1 MSLLTDKD
9 YLILSLRLAYLRR
22 VDDHA
27 GPRVI
32 TVPDIVN
39 LPNKSQKLQQQNVSE
54 SLRTQ
59 RSFTDLDQIISAS
72 TGIAGDVNKN
82 EIQEDESVH
91 SIIPPYPKDSLVVIA
106 GLNDARKHPELTTLH
121 SPKFTAETLQSVGR
135 QGDDPFLVDSSG
147 AMNGNGELRDAN
159 RNRAA
164 SLGAGGLKHTTTIYG
179 PGRTG
184 ALGMRVTGRRN
195 VSIEGRRRKNLRE
208 GNEGGQVLGDEKLG
222 IHRQKKDSSLRT
234 PSGESTNFEKSSRGR
249 LSDHSSTSTAVDGT
263 PSDRS
268 SFLSNQMQIPQVAVQ
283 PSSHDMDEKG
293 NNMVRRAST
302 MLRPSK
308 SPELSSK
315 QSETSLSHI
324 KSRNRSSS
332 QPHRPGLP
340 SNLSVLSV
348 SQSEHGMPTQ
358 SSSKISN
365 ERRITMPGGFEE
377 LNTAVESQQA
387 SIGSPST
394 SINRFAPPPRPTRRA
409 RKSIS
414 EQSSHSAS
422 AVPTSTNEDPDHQID
437 GRQRSQSEAIMP
449 GSMPPSRP
457 FLSTLQNTETQ
468 EIEHNLPREAST
480 TTLGSALYMGRTQ
493 SESTIFSLASPRITR
508 QRGLSNR
515 SLQSDGSLRS
525 VEAVANIDRQH
536 STTSAFAP
544 VAEHP
549 ETHLHSDKDE
559 PSESSAQKVDGLDV
573 SNQEPSAYLLSPF
586 NGREKV
592 NEELG
597 LFADGSPNGLAS
609 PLGNSGQT
617 SSQQPIAPI
626 ATVLALDQGYA
637 SVDLTPGLSSAGGE
651 SEGIIRRSEK
661 SLQPKAADLT
671 SRTPSPFVKTNPA
684 TLKKQFDNR
693 TKSSALTAL
702 LSTRSECPDNPFNQK
717 YKNVAGSSVSA
728 GGSAVIEV
736 FFPFTH
742 ASNAPSRSMK
752 PSSGALAVNVDTKSM
767 RLSVRKDATMEELI
781 GYGLYCYVEEGWLPT
796 LESTLAQDATE
807 EQREIRLSTVAWTL
821 RLVEDGEVDDD
832 YPALDRSLTVGKFG
846 ADELAICEATPAQ
859 IKQNQ
864 SASALLERRVSRQRQ
879 QSTGLQSLQPPTGVT
894 GTKQPVMTPSQVQST
909 TGDVQDASMLTVQAT
924 PMFPTSL
931 LGLRRDGG
939 GEISGSFGPA
949 TSPNLTNHGPPIFLR
964 ILVTPNKD
972 VRYKTT
978 LQVTNDRYLADV
990 LETIC
995 KRRDL
1000 GSPEKWALVVPEKDI
1015 VVPLDRTVESLQGN
1029 YDLALVRRQDLGL
1042 QHSGAFTT
1050 QSTNPNASIFK
1061 RISQPEPRY
1070 QAAAKEIA
1078 SVYKSYT
1085 VNRRMPTFLGRHER
1099 TLTIDGDWLH
1109 IIPTETRA
1117 FQTHTTTTSYPIP
1130 SIVSCTQ
1137 SRLPSSFKVI
1147 VMRENDQKR
1156 YDFEA
1161 ENSKIASE
1169 IVQEINALLRSTQ
1182 GSASVRK

>member
-9 YLILSLRLAYLRR
+9 YLILSLRLAYLRK

-39 LPNKSQKLQQQNVSE
+39 APNRTHKSRQQNVSQS
-54 SLRTQ
+54 SLRPQ
-59 RSFTDLDQIISAS
+59 RSFTDLDHIISSPTVAAEQLRN
-72 TGIAGDVNKN
+72 T
-82 EIQEDESVH
+82 QEGEEANH
-91 SIIPPYPKDSLVVIA
+91 SIIPPYPKDSLVVLS

-121 SPKFTAETLQSVGR
+121 SPKFTPESLHIAGK
-135 QGDDPFLVDSSG
+135 QGDDSFLTGSSQLI
-147 AMNGNGELRDAN
+147 NGQGEVRDAN

-164 SLGAGGLKHTTTIYG
+164 SLGASGLKHTTTIYG

-195 VSIEGRRRKNLRE
+195 VSIEGRRRKNLRDV
-208 GNEGGQVLGDEKLG
+208 NEASAVLGDEKLAINRPRRDG
-222 IHRQKKDSSLRT
+222 SLRT
-234 PSGESTNFEKSSRGR
+234 PSGESTNFEKASKGR
-249 LSDHSSTSTAVDGT
+249 LSDHSSTSTAIDGT

-268 SFLSNQMQIPQVAVQ
+268 SFLSNQMQIPQLAVQ
-283 PSSHDMDEKG
+283 PSSHDLDEKG
-293 NNMVRRAST
+293 NNLVRRSSSI
-302 MLRPSK
+302 LRPSQ

-315 QSETSLSHI
+315 QSDLSLNPV
-324 KSRNRSSS
+324 KARNRSSS
-332 QPHRPGLP
+332 QPYRHGIP
-340 SNLSVLSV
+340 SNLSTISV
-348 SQSEHGMPTQ
+348 SQSENEIPTR
-358 SSSKISN
+358 SS
-365 ERRITMPGGFEE
+365 ERKITMPGGFEDMSS
-377 LNTAVESQQA
+377 TTDQQQGR
-387 SIGSPST
+387 IGSVLISNSKST
-394 SINRFAPPPRPTRRA
+394 APPPRPARRP

-414 EQSSHSAS
+414 EQSSQSAS
-422 AVPTSTNEDPDHQID
+422 AVQTSTNDESTHQID
-437 GRQRSQSEAIMP
+437 GRQRSQSEALMP

-457 FLSTLQNTETQ
+457 ILSALQHVEHL
-468 EIEHNLPREAST
+468 ESDHNLPRESST
-480 TTLGSALYMGRTQ
+480 TTIGSASYMGRTQ

-508 QRGLSNR
+508 QRGMSNR
-515 SLQSDGSLRS
+515 SLQSDGSMRS
-525 VEAVANIDRQH
+525 AEAIPSIDRQNV
-536 STTSAFAP
+536 STSAFAP
-544 VAEHP
+544 VAEYP
-549 ETHLHSDKDE
+549 ETHLPSDKDE
-559 PSESSAQKVDGLDV
+559 SPRSSAQNLKDLSGSHQGSD
-573 SNQEPSAYLLSPF
+573 AYSSSPF
-586 NGREKV
+586 NTKGKV
-592 NEELG
+592 NGELG
-597 LFADGSPNGLAS
+597 LFADGSPNELVS
-609 PLGNSGQT
+609 PLTTSGQA
-617 SSQQPIAPI
+617 SSQQASVPLAMG
-626 ATVLALDQGYA
+626 LALDQGSA
-637 SVDLTPGLSSAGGE
+637 SVELDAGFNPARGE
-651 SEGIIRRSEK
+651 NEEIIKRGEK
-661 SLQPKAADLT
+661 LLHPKATDLT
-671 SRTPSPFVKTNPA
+671 SRTPSPFIKTNPFL
-684 TLKKQFDNR
+684 LKKQFDSRSKN
-693 TKSSALTAL
+693 SALTAL
-702 LSTRSECPDNPFNQK
+702 LNTRSECPHNPFNQR
-717 YKNVAGSSVSA
+717 YKSVAGSSVSA

-736 FFPFTH
+736 FFPF
-742 ASNAPSRSMK
+742 ANESNVPPRSMK
-752 PSSGALAVNVDTKSM
+752 PNSGALAVNVDTKSM

-781 GYGLYCYVEEGWLPT
+781 GYGLYCYVEEGWLPA
-796 LESTLAQDATE
+796 LDSSLAQDGTE
-807 EQREIRLSTVAWTL
+807 EQREIRLSTMAWTL

-864 SASALLERRVSRQRQ
+864 SSSALLERRVSRQRQ
-879 QSTGLQSLQPPTGVT
+879 QPAGLHSLQPPTGMA
-894 GTKQPVMTPSQVQST
+894 GSKQTAMTPAQAQST

-939 GEISGSFGPA
+939 GEISGTFGPA
-949 TSPNLTNHGPPIFLR
+949 TSPNISNHGPPIFLR
-964 ILVTPNKD
+964 ILVTPSED

-995 KRRDL
+995 KRREL

-1099 TLTIDGDWLH
+1099 ILTIDGDWLH

-1117 FQTHTTTTSYPIP
+1117 FQTNTTTTSYPIP

-1161 ENSKIASE
+1161 ENSKIAAE
-1169 IVQEINALLRSTQ
+1169 IVQEINALLPKTQ
-1182 GSASVRK
+1182 IPALARK

>member
-39 LPNKSQKLQQQNVSE
+39 LPNKPQQLHQQNVPES

-72 TGIAGDVNKN
+72 TRISGDAQN

-121 SPKFTAETLQSVGR
+121 SPKFNPENLQAAGR
-135 QGDDPFLVDSSG
+135 HGDDPFLADSSG
-147 AMNGNGELRDAN
+147 VMNGKGELRDTN

-164 SLGAGGLKHTTTIYG
+164 SLGANGLKHTTTIYG

-184 ALGMRVTGRRN
+184 ALGMRVTGKRN

-208 GNEGGQVLGDEKLG
+208 GSEAGPGPGDEKLG
-222 IHRQKKDSSLRT
+222 IHRQKRAGSLRT

-283 PSSHDMDEKG
+283 PSSHDFDEKG
-293 NNMVRRAST
+293 DHMVRRSST

-308 SPELSSK
+308 SPDPSWKQPESSLA
-315 QSETSLSHI
+315 QI

-340 SNLSVLSV
+340 SNLSTLSV
-348 SQSEHGMPTQ
+348 SQSEQGMPTT
-358 SSSKISN
+358 SSSRISN
-365 ERRITMPGGFEE
+365 ERRTTMPGGFEE
-377 LNTAVESQQA
+377 MSSAVDPQQA
-387 SIGSPST
+387 LAETAST
-394 SINRFAPPPRPTRRA
+394 SISRYAPPPRPARRT

-422 AVPTSTNEDPDHQID
+422 AVPTSTNEGTKVQAD

-457 FLSTLQNTETQ
+457 ILSTLQNAEGE
-468 EIEHNLPREAST
+468 EIEHNLPREPST
-480 TTLGSALYMGRTQ
+480 TTLGSASYMGRTQ

-525 VEAVANIDRQH
+525 AEAVQSIDRQH
-536 STTSAFAP
+536 STASAFAP

-549 ETHLHSDKDE
+549 ETHLLSEKDE
-559 PSESSAQKVDGLDV
+559 SPESSAQRVDGLGV
-573 SNQEPSAYLLSPF
+573 SNQGSSAFLLSPF

-592 NEELG
+592 NGELG
-597 LFADGSPNGLAS
+597 LFADGSPSGGVS
-609 PLGNSGQT
+609 PLGNSGHI
-617 SSQQPIAPI
+617 SSQQPVAPI
-626 ATVLALDQGYA
+626 ATGLALDHGYA

-651 SEGIIRRSEK
+651 SEEIIRRSEK
-661 SLQPKAADLT
+661 SLHPKPADLT
-671 SRTPSPFVKTNPA
+671 SRSPSPFVKTNPLV
-684 TLKKQFDNR
+684 LKKQFDNR
-693 TKSSALTAL
+693 NKSSALTAL

-736 FFPFTH
+736 FFPF
-742 ASNAPSRSMK
+742 AQAANAPPRSMK

-781 GYGLYCYVEEGWLPT
+781 GYGLYCYAEEGWLPA
-796 LESTLAQDATE
+796 LDSTLPQDATE

-879 QSTGLQSLQPPTGVT
+879 QSTGLQALQPPTGAANS
-894 GTKQPVMTPSQVQST
+894 KQPAITPSQVQST
-909 TGDVQDASMLTVQAT
+909 TGDVQDASMMTVQAT

-939 GEISGSFGPA
+939 GEISGSFRQT
-949 TSPNLTNHGPPIFLR
+949 TSPNLSNHGPPIFLR

-972 VRYKTT
+972 LRYKTT

-1029 YDLALVRRQDLGL
+1029 YDLTLVRRQDLGL

-1078 SVYKSYT
+1078 SVYKSYI

-1109 IIPTETRA
+1109 IIPNETRA

-1161 ENSKIASE
+1161 ENSKIATE
-1169 IVQEINALLRSTQ
+1169 IVQEINALLRRKQ

>member
-72 TGIAGDVNKN
+72 T
-82 EIQEDESVH
+82 
-91 SIIPPYPKDSLVVIA
+91 

-807 EQREIRLSTVAWTL
+807 EQREIRLI
-821 RLVEDGEVDDD
+821 
-832 YPALDRSLTVGKFG
+832 GKFG

-894 GTKQPVMTPSQVQST
+894 GYANVPNIPSGPSK
-909 TGDVQDASMLTVQAT
+909 
-924 PMFPTSL
+924 
-931 LGLRRDGG
+931 DGG